1 MSSSK
6 SQANVQVNS
15 NKAKPILFML
25 LLVAAVLAGVF
36 TYQRLQ
42 YDFET
47 LDGTSYRWE
56 ELKGQWVVVNYFAP
70 WCAPC
75 LREMPE
81 LANFHAAPPE
91 NTSLFAINYD
101 PKSKPELKAMVEK
114 FSIEVPVI
122 VSSEST
128 KLPMKKPPFLPATF
142 ILGPDG
148 QIKDTVMGEVT
159 AAHLRQRL
167 STLKKAE

>member
-6 SQANVQVNS
+6 PQTNEQAHS
-15 NKAKPILFML
+15 NRTASVLFIL
-25 LLVAAVLAGVF
+25 LLIFAGLAGVY

-42 YDFET
+42 YDFKT
-47 LDGTSYRWE
+47 LEGESYRWE
-56 ELKGQWVVVNYFAP
+56 ELKGQWIIVNYFAP

-81 LANFHAAPPE
+81 LAKFHASLPQ

-101 PKSKPELKAMVEK
+101 PKTKPELKAMVEK
-114 FSIEVPVI
+114 FNIAVPVI
-122 VSSEST
+122 ISNENT
-128 KLPMKKPPFLPATF
+128 KLPMKKPPYLPATF

-148 QIKDTVMGEVT
+148 SIKDTIMGEVT
-159 AAHLRQRL
+159 AAHLYQRL
-167 STLKKAE
+167 SALKEAE